1 MGFLD
6 EFTNKKK
13 KKCFKKMFYR
23 YSLLVYPPCL
33 GPEDGWWVYWVFI
46 YVHPGFDTKKKIEK
60 SVLRRTSIGGEP

>member
-1 MGFLD
+1 
-6 EFTNKKK
+6 
-13 KKCFKKMFYR
+13 MFYR